1 MILLRNSPMRNISLY
16 LLCQFYS
23 LTVMSVIVQQ
33 KLNKSTKIGWRMC
46 Q

>member
-1 MILLRNSPMRNISLY
+1 MILLRNSPMRLVSLY

-23 LTVMSVIVQQ
+23 LTVMCMIVQQ
-33 KLNKSTKIGWRMC
+33 KLNKSTKSGWRMC